1 MSTTLK
7 VRSFPTKFL
16 LIVSTARQH
25 RWVFS
30 VQLGSLPQS
39 LNPQQRPSGNCY
51 HWGWTHGISSSSSM
65 QKLCWEGQQW
75 WCLHLLCAKHPTYL
89 ILGPCKRGITISICQ
104 ESKLRLSLC
113 KFPHPAQLV
122 ALEKIQTQAVGSLGL
137 GPFLQAGR
145 PWGEKRSW
153 VSSPMSCDCPV
164 TQSLKKCLIP

>member
-1 MSTTLK
+1 MAAPHSGFVKQQAPSLPLLLRLGDGGCSRKLLLIGPMSTTLK

-39 LNPQQRPSGNCY
+39 FNPQQRPSGNCY

-104 ESKLRLSLC
+104 VSKLRLSQ
-113 KFPHPAQLV
+113 F
-122 ALEKIQTQAVGSLGL
+122 
-137 GPFLQAGR
+137 
-145 PWGEKRSW
+145 
-153 VSSPMSCDCPV
+153 M
-164 TQSLKKCLIP
+164 